1 MLGDGPGH
9 GGGMADEDL
18 AGGEQTMQRA
28 ALAADAYA
36 EAVRATARFVRGLDD
51 LPEADALAEYA
62 HLLGQEESLR
72 EARTDALSEAG
83 LSVPSLDPDPE

>member
-1 MLGDGPGH
+1 
-9 GGGMADEDL
+9 MADAEQALQRDL
-18 AGGEQTMQRA
+18 QQA
-28 ALAADAYA
+28 AEAADAYA

-72 EARTDALSEAG
+72 EARTAALTEAG
-83 LSVPSLDPDPE
+83 LTVPSLEPDPE

>member
-1 MLGDGPGH
+1 
-9 GGGMADEDL
+9 MAD
-18 AGGEQTMQRA
+18 AEQTLQRDLQQA
-28 ALAADAYA
+28 GEAADAYA

-72 EARTDALSEAG
+72 EARTAALTEAG
-83 LSVPSLDPDPE
+83 LTVPSLEPDPE

>member
-1 MLGDGPGH
+1 MAAVRAGH
-9 GGGMADEDL
+9 LAGMADEDL

-28 ALAADAYA
+28 ARAADAYA

-72 EARTDALSEAG
+72 ETRTDALTEAG